1 MTKKTAWV
9 LGVMVLVLMISAW
22 VAVFGVYML
31 LRPGRIEVE
40 QNSVLEIDLEN
51 QLPELPATST
61 VAQILRADAIN
72 IMDLGLILR
81 EASRDQRISSVY
93 LRVHSPVG
101 NWAQV
106 EEIRD
111 YLKAFRKSNKKV
123 YAHLALDMP
132 DESQL
137 YLVSPADEI
146 YLNPDAGLQINGLV
160 AEIEFYKKMMDKL
173 KVEPQFLQFKEFKS
187 PETWS
192 RENMTPEF
200 RAMLESVLG
209 DIQNRFVQTVAQE
222 RHIEASRLRELLNLG
237 IAPAGLAVQE
247 RLVTA
252 LGYRDEVQ
260 SRLMVDKRGGGKEY
274 RSITASKYLKVLQ
287 SRSGGKPKHRLA
299 LVGGLGPIV
308 AGTGDETWE
317 QVMGG
322 ETLAARLREIR
333 KEKDIKGVL
342 FRIDSPG
349 GSAVGSDKVWR
360 EIRLLERE
368 GKPVVVSMAG
378 VAGSGGYY
386 IAMGARKIVAQPST
400 ITGSIGVIF
409 GKFNL
414 KGLFE
419 HWLGITTDK
428 VKLAENADI
437 FSSTSSLSEAQK
449 EQIRRW
455 MQEIYNNFVR
465 KAAEGRG
472 LTFEDLESKA
482 HGRIYTGAQAKQLK
496 LIDEVGGVSTAIE
509 VLKKELKI
517 PDSENVELVLYPKP
531 KSLSQSFLEGDLFKG
546 SISRPSLDAF
556 WQQTIRTLETP
567 GPWLLTPDLKIR

>member
-61 VAQILRADAIN
+61 VAQILRADVIN

-93 LRVHSPVG
+93 LRVQSPVG

-160 AEIEFYKKMMDKL
+160 AEVEFYKKMMDKL

-209 DIQNRFVQTVAQE
+209 DIQNRFVQTVARE
-222 RHIEASRLRELLNLG
+222 RHIEVSRLRELLNQG
-237 IAPAGLAVQE
+237 IAPAGMAVQE

-287 SRSGGKPKHRLA
+287 SRSGDKPKHRLA

-322 ETLAARLREIR
+322 ETLAARLRDCLLYTSPSPR
-333 KEKDIKGVL
+333 
-342 FRIDSPG
+342 DS
-349 GSAVGSDKVWR
+349 
-360 EIRLLERE
+360 
-368 GKPVVVSMAG
+368 
-378 VAGSGGYY
+378 
-386 IAMGARKIVAQPST
+386 
-400 ITGSIGVIF
+400 
-409 GKFNL
+409 
-414 KGLFE
+414 
-419 HWLGITTDK
+419 
-428 VKLAENADI
+428 
-437 FSSTSSLSEAQK
+437 
-449 EQIRRW
+449 
-455 MQEIYNNFVR
+455 
-465 KAAEGRG
+465 
-472 LTFEDLESKA
+472 
-482 HGRIYTGAQAKQLK
+482 
-496 LIDEVGGVSTAIE
+496 
-509 VLKKELKI
+509 
-517 PDSENVELVLYPKP
+517 
-531 KSLSQSFLEGDLFKG
+531 
-546 SISRPSLDAF
+546 
-556 WQQTIRTLETP
+556 
-567 GPWLLTPDLKIR
+567 